1 MSTEPK
7 KVSNGK
13 AVLARLKNGERLVKS
28 SYGGKAYFDNGDF
41 ASHLVMLNLSRNE
54 QILMD
59 AHGVFTLNPN
69 PPKKD

>member
-1 MSTEPK
+1 MSTEAK
-7 KVSNGK
+7 KVANGK
-13 AVLARLKNGERLVKS
+13 AVLTRLKNGERLVKG

-41 ASHLVMLNLSRNE
+41 ASHLVMLNLKRNE
-54 QILMD
+54 QIFMD